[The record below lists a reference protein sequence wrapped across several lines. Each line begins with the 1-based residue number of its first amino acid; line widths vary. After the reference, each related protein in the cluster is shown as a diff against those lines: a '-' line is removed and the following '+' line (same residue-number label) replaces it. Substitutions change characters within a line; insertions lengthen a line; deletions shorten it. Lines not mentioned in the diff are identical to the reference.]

1 MVAHLSRSGIVRN
14 NDPHGWNSFHNYVII
29 HEKLLS
35 EHPFLDYSLPSTIIF
50 REDRSEGIPRIRAEG
65 VGYCRRDVILEFE
78 KRLDIRYRGNIL
90 QVRAYSYIYVA
101 RIEGVG
107 LVLKY
112 HNHHAN
118 PAAYIHRAY
127 NPLTG
132 EQILY
137 EELTRLQFPVF
148 SEVLDEA
155 ELLTRPPAK

>member
-14 NDPHGWNSFHNYVII
+14 NDPHGWNSYENYLIV
-29 HEKLLS
+29 HEKSLA
-35 EHPFLDYSLPSTIIF
+35 EHPFIDESRPNTIKFEDAEFQSELPKISGQCF
-50 REDRSEGIPRIRAEG
+50 CQRG
-65 VGYCRRDVILEFE
+65 VIVEVTKEFE
-78 KRLDIRYRGNIL
+78 TRYVGNIL

-127 NPLTG
+127 NPETG

-137 EELTRLQFPVF
+137 EELTRSQFPVF

-155 ELLTRPPAK
+155 ELLTRPPGK